1 MAHLDRSIL
10 DQIGSALRPEY
21 DPLVASSLPQK
32 LRELLFQQALAEA
45 ALSAERGCSAARLR
59 LRDRVS
65 HLLSHDWSDEAA
77 A

>member
-21 DPLVASSLPQK
+21 DPLVASSLPRK

-45 ALSAERGCSAARLR
+45 ALQAERKCHAARLS
-59 LRDRVS
+59 LRESVP
-65 HLLSHDWSDEAA
+65 HLLDDWTDEAA